1 MLLGGAESGLSRVCC
16 RTPEQFMVFSRKRR
30 RNYEAENIGGFYEE
44 MKRSGILKLDPNV
57 KLCKFQTF
65 QRCLCCFSALSHTL
79 HKKMKLGV
87 SLFLLV
93 S

>member
-44 MKRSGILKLDPNV
+44 MKRSGILNWIP
-57 KLCKFQTF
+57 T
-65 QRCLCCFSALSHTL
+65 LSFVNFRHSRDVYAAFLPLATPFT
-79 HKKMKLGV
+79 KKMKLGV